1 MEQKEEIKQ
10 EKGLVYESMVLKE
23 IKFSPKFPRVWLVG
37 WFCEKERERGGEG
50 RIRIPNNLLF
60 GLLVIQTENMKKSQ

>member
-37 WFCEKERERGGEG
+37 WFCEKERERGGRVG
-50 RIRIPNNLLF
+50 FVSPIICC
-60 GLLVIQTENMKKSQ
+60 SDC